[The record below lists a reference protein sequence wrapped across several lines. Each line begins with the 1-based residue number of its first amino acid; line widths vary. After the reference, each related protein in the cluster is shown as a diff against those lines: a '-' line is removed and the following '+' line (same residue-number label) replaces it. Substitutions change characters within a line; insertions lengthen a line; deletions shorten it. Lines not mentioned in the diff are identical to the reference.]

1 VNLTAFYPVKAAY
14 FDSNFWVRLLV
25 EFPDSERART
35 ELQALTSQ
43 PILRIPMT
51 WLQRVEVTNALHLLC
66 FQARSGKSPMITAQQ
81 AAIALQDFEEI
92 TAPGSYAQMRSVD
105 SEDLEPKCLELSSRH
120 TTKHGFRVYDLMNV
134 SAALLL
140 ECEAFMSFDRKAN
153 KLAALEG
160 LSVLT
165 FPSA

>member
-1 VNLTAFYPVKAAY
+1 MKRLRKSSNERPLTSEFDRLYPVKAAY

-43 PILRIPMT
+43 PILRILVT
-51 WLQRVEVTNALHLLC
+51 WLQRVEVTDALHLLC
-66 FQARSGKSPMITAQQ
+66 FQARSRKSPMT
-81 AAIALQDFEEI
+81 
-92 TAPGSYAQMRSVD
+92 
-105 SEDLEPKCLELSSRH
+105 
-120 TTKHGFRVYDLMNV
+120 
-134 SAALLL
+134 
-140 ECEAFMSFDRKAN
+140 
-153 KLAALEG
+153 ALEG

>member
-1 VNLTAFYPVKAAY
+1 
-14 FDSNFWVRLLV
+14 VRLLV

-51 WLQRVEVTNALHLLC
+51 WLQRVEVTNALYLLC
-66 FQARSGKSPMITAQQ
+66 FQARSRSGKSPMA
-81 AAIALQDFEEI
+81 ALQ
-92 TAPGSYAQMRSVD
+92 
-105 SEDLEPKCLELSSRH
+105 
-120 TTKHGFRVYDLMNV
+120 
-134 SAALLL
+134 
-140 ECEAFMSFDRKAN
+140 
-153 KLAALEG
+153 G